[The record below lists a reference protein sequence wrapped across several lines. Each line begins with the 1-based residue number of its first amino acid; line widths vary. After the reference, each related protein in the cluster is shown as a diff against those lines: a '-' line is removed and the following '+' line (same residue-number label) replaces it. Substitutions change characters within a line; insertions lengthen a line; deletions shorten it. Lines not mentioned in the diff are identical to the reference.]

1 MMTIIIGFSGH
12 AHLKLLGISN
22 RLAFYTLALGHDTW
36 HLSDKI
42 SLATYLSTE
51 TPDASV
57 RQAVRVEKKLTLCGA
72 WINIRCNR
80 SRDILLT
87 WSFLFKI
94 NKRMFNWVSLNMT

>member
-1 MMTIIIGFSGH
+1 MQTITQ
-12 AHLKLLGISN
+12 
-22 RLAFYTLALGHDTW
+22 Y
-36 HLSDKI
+36 LSDKI

-72 WINIRCNR
+72 WINFRCNR